1 VTPAAVTLGAGQ
13 TLTLPLT
20 GKGPITRH
28 KAFALSGGQSGA
40 VSVAVDGNGNEVD
53 ADSLIA
59 AEESARRAKYGKR
72 TVDLYNKVQLAPA
85 AQKLQV
91 SFWLHVPDSD
101 IVPQTL
107 SPVGD
112 GAPESLRLNTQAV
125 ESLRN
130 AAHAAYAKSTANVK
144 ARFLA
149 KLRKLDPNATDLGDQ
164 PYFAATLASA
174 AIAALEADLDVDT
187 IDVADRQ
194 PRAQLNYAKFNL
206 DYNRLHAAPVSLTGN
221 GVKVA
226 QVEPSAPLPAS
237 SVVPDI
243 SPFTEPNP
251 AGTGC
256 ADDYSHMARV
266 ASVLGSSEGYW
277 EGVAPNIN
285 RYIAGKCNT
294 YASDLETQATA
305 AKTWGAVAINNSWG
319 IPMAVGSRPTNDDKF
334 FDSLVFSNRL
344 AVVFSAGNSTDQ
356 MPLCRSQTKSGI
368 DSTGMVFS
376 PGLGFNVITVGGAD
390 YQVGSTYPN
399 IWPCSAWKNPGSTN
413 GDRNKPEVI
422 APAAGLTTLE
432 VCSGKENWDSYTCD
446 ATGEIDGTSL
456 SAPFVTGTA
465 ALLLQSAPVMWPET
479 VKAIMMAAAQPLPTS
494 DRDHYG
500 AGLVNIGAAGDIVRG
515 VNGNWRGDT
524 PPQCGGTW
532 PYTWP
537 MYLIAGKQTRLA
549 IAWTQD
555 PNYNQYANQ
564 PQADLDLWVLDPQGN
579 QFQSQVGN
587 SWDNNYEFI
596 DFVPPQTGTYKISVS
611 KYRCDYTFA
620 SNRIG
625 LAWHQAP

>member
-1 VTPAAVTLGAGQ
+1 MAA
-13 TLTLPLT
+13 
-20 GKGPITRH
+20 
-28 KAFALSGGQSGA
+28 
-40 VSVAVDGNGNEVD
+40 
-53 ADSLIA
+53 
-59 AEESARRAKYGKR
+59 
-72 TVDLYNKVQLAPA
+72 
-85 AQKLQV
+85 
-91 SFWLHVPDSD
+91 
-101 IVPQTL
+101 
-107 SPVGD
+107 
-112 GAPESLRLNTQAV
+112 
-125 ESLRN
+125 
-130 AAHAAYAKSTANVK
+130 
-144 ARFLA
+144 
-149 KLRKLDPNATDLGDQ
+149 
-164 PYFAATLASA
+164 
-174 AIAALEADLDVDT
+174 
-187 IDVADRQ
+187 
-194 PRAQLNYAKFNL
+194 
-206 DYNRLHAAPVSLTGN
+206 
-221 GVKVA
+221 
-226 QVEPSAPLPAS
+226 
-237 SVVPDI
+237 
-243 SPFTEPNP
+243 
-251 AGTGC
+251 
-256 ADDYSHMARV
+256 
-266 ASVLGSSEGYW
+266 
-277 EGVAPNIN
+277 
-285 RYIAGKCNT
+285 
-294 YASDLETQATA
+294 
-305 AKTWGAVAINNSWG
+305 
-319 IPMAVGSRPTNDDKF
+319 
-334 FDSLVFSNRL
+334 
-344 AVVFSAGNSTDQ
+344 
-356 MPLCRSQTKSGI
+356 
-368 DSTGMVFS
+368 TGMVNS

-422 APAAGLTTLE
+422 APAAGLNTLE
-432 VCSGKENWDSYTCD
+432 VCSGKEYFDSYTCD
-446 ATGEIDGTSL
+446 ATAEDDGTSL

-479 VKAIMMAAAQPLPTS
+479 VKAIMMAAAQPLSTS

-500 AGLVNIGAAGDIVRG
+500 AGLVNIGVAGDIVRG